1 MTHATCATCNGDK
14 TWSRFGSTVAC
25 PRCTDEGRLLG
36 LRAARE
42 FGASAQANDELWQDY
57 LEDISYYLGFEK
69 WSDLDTELKQE
80 ARKAFNEGRAAE
92 RSASNQGER

>member
-1 MTHATCATCNGDK
+1 MSNACTFCDDAK
-14 TWSRFGSTVAC
+14 TWSRFGATVAC

-42 FGASAQANDELWQDY
+42 FGASAQANEEFWQDY

-69 WSDLDTELKQE
+69 WSELGAELKQE
-80 ARKAFNEGRAAE
+80 ARKAFNEGRSAE
-92 RSASNQGER
+92 RVARNQGRT